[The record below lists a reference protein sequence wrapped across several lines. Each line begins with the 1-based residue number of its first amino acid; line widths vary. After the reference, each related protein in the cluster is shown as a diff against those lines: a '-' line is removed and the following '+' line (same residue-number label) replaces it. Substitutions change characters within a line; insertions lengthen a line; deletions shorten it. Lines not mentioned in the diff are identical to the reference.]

1 MKIDLP
7 DGFREENSYEDQEC
21 CFSDFCRNS
30 NFFRPSDFFFFS
42 FVYFSFPLCMYCMC
56 NDHACQLVAFWA
68 VLIEKKL

>member
-30 NFFRPSDFFFFS
+30 NFFRPSDFFFSPLFI
-42 FVYFSFPLCMYCMC
+42 FPFPC
-56 NDHACQLVAFWA
+56 ACIVCVTTMRVNWWLSGQF
-68 VLIEKKL
+68 